1 MHFFSSLYKLKEV
14 CGCALRGRGK
24 DGGVMFL
31 CRVVAVTYWVIGHWV
46 RLVLLGKMR
55 LMESCYLL
63 HPAPRYLQAGV
74 HPQKAHFYI
83 PWVLNVERRRG

>member
-24 DGGVMFL
+24 DGGMMFL
-31 CRVVAVTYWVIGHWV
+31 CRVVAVIYWV

-63 HPAPRYLQAGV
+63 HPAPRYLQAGI

-83 PWVLNVERRRG
+83 PWVLNVEKRRG